1 MKQLW
6 TVLGVIVLFVLII
19 AGTVIGKYNMLVTL
33 NESIKGSW
41 AEVENQ
47 LQRRNDL
54 IPNLVS
60 TVKGYAKHEKSI
72 FEDVANARAKLGGAK
87 TVGEKIQASQGLDS
101 ALSRLLAIVENYPNL
116 KANENFIRLHD
127 ELAGTENRLAVARQR
142 YNNVVLAYNVQIQR
156 FPGNIV
162 AAMFGFQKKDVYY
175 QATEKA
181 KTTVPNVEF

>member
-1 MKQLW
+1 MKQMW
-6 TVLGVIVLFVLII
+6 TVLGVIVLLVVILG
-19 AGTVIGKYNMLVTL
+19 GTIIGKYNSIVTL
-33 NESIKGSW
+33 NESIKGAW

-47 LQRRNDL
+47 LERRNDL

-60 TVKGYAKHEKSI
+60 TVKGYAKHEKAI
-72 FEDVANARAKLGGAK
+72 FEDVANARAKLGGAV
-87 TVGEKIQASQGLDS
+87 TVSEKIQASQTLDS

-142 YNNVVLAYNVQIQR
+142 YNNVVLAYNVVIQR

-162 AAMFGFQKKDVYY
+162 AGMFGFQKKDVYY

-181 KTTVPNVEF
+181 KTTVPNVNF